1 MADLRYLTL
10 GGTGVVSGSLGNLF
24 AVCRVGDA
32 ASIAY
37 VQVVNATGATLSNL
51 RVYLRL
57 DSGGVA
63 CTIAVA
69 DGTSRAESY
78 AYPTPTPPGS
88 WSAPTT
94 YAAGLA
100 IPTSGGLASGNKVLI
115 AIKRDPTTGSAADV
129 ESNVLVIST
138 S

>member
-10 GGTGVVSGSLGNLF
+10 SGAEVVSGSLGNLF
-24 AVCRVGDA
+24 AVCRVGDSS
-32 ASIAY
+32 SIAY
-37 VQVVNATGATLSNL
+37 VQVVNATGSTLSNL
-51 RVYLRL
+51 RAYLRL
-57 DSGGVA
+57 DSAGVA
-63 CTIAVA
+63 CTMAVA
-69 DGTSRAESY
+69 DGTARAESY
-78 AYPTPTPPGS
+78 SYGTPTPPGT
-88 WSAPTT
+88 WSSPTT

-100 IPTSGGLASGNKVLI
+100 IPTSGGLTNGNKVLI

>member
-10 GGTGVVSGSLGNLF
+10 SGAEVVSGSLGNLF
-24 AVCRVGDA
+24 AVCRVGVA

-37 VQVVNATGATLSNL
+37 VQVVNATGATLSSL
-51 RVYLRL
+51 RAFLRL
-57 DSGGVA
+57 DPAGVA
-63 CTIAVA
+63 CSMAIA
-69 DGTSRAESY
+69 DGTARAESY

-100 IPTSGGLASGNKVLI
+100 IPTSGGLANGYKVLI

-129 ESNVLVIST
+129 ESNSLLIANS
-138 S
+138 